1 MDAAFNRG
9 DPDTAIKLAEEAVR
23 WGEFAAVPPGSM
35 AVSWN
40 QLAVL
45 QMLRGEYSG
54 AESLLLRAASAIPKT
69 GPVYT
74 QIQNNLGVLA
84 ELRVDRDKA
93 AAHYNDALG
102 VHPGDQRQTVE
113 RNLERVRGSR

>member
-1 MDAAFNRG
+1 
-9 DPDTAIKLAEEAVR
+9 
-23 WGEFAAVPPGSM
+23 M

-45 QMLRGEYSG
+45 QMLLGDYSG

-84 ELRVDRDKA
+84 ELRGNRDKA
-93 AAHYNDALG
+93 AASYNDALG
-102 VHPGDQRQTVE
+102 AYPGNQRQTVE
-113 RNLERVRGSR
+113 RNLARVRGSR